1 MAKLSKKQRV
11 ALGDIINAL
20 QVCEICKK
28 DEAREENWD
37 RHRYWMQREED
48 YTIKLFEEF
57 GVALPLL
64 EHMQAKRQLNEEA
77 A

>member
-1 MAKLSKKQRV
+1 MAKLSKKQSKH
-11 ALGDIINAL
+11 LGDIINSL

-37 RHRYWMQREED
+37 RFRYWMQREED
-48 YTIKLFEEF
+48 YTIELFEEF

-64 EHMQAKRQLNEEA
+64 EHIQGKRQLNEEA

>member
-1 MAKLSKKQRV
+1 MAKLSKKQREQ
-11 ALGDIINAL
+11 LGDIINTL

-28 DEAREENWD
+28 EEACEENWD
-37 RHRYWMQREED
+37 RFRFWMQREEE

-57 GVALPLL
+57 GVELPLL
-64 EHMQAKRQLNEEA
+64 EHMQAKRQVNEEA

>member
-1 MAKLSKKQRV
+1 MAKLSKKQRKH
-11 ALGDIINAL
+11 LGDIINSL

-28 DEAREENWD
+28 DEAREENWE
-37 RHRYWMQREED
+37 RFRFWMQREEE
-48 YTIKLFEEF
+48 YTIELFEEF

-64 EHMQAKRQLNEEA
+64 EHMQAKRQVNEEA

>member
-28 DEAREENWD
+28 DEAREENWE
-37 RHRYWMQREED
+37 RFRYWMQREED

-57 GVALPLL
+57 GVELPLL
-64 EHMQAKRQLNEEA
+64 EHMQATRQLNEEA

>member
-1 MAKLSKKQRV
+1 MAKLSKKQREQ
-11 ALGDIINAL
+11 LGDIINTL

-37 RHRYWMQREED
+37 RYRFWMQREED

-57 GVALPLL
+57 GVALPMLK
-64 EHMQAKRQLNEEA
+64 HIQDKRQLNEEA

>member
-1 MAKLSKKQRV
+1 MAKLSKKQREQ
-11 ALGDIINAL
+11 LGDIINTL

-28 DEAREENWD
+28 DAAREEKWD
-37 RHRYWMQREED
+37 RCRFWTQREED

-57 GVALPLL
+57 GVALPMLK
-64 EHMQAKRQLNEEA
+64 HIQDKRQLNEEA